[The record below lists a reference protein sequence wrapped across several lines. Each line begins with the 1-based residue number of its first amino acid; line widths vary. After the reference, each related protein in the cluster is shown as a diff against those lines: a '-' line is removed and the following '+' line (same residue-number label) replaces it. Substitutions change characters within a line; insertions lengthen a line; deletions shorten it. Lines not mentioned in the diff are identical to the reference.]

1 MKRTIVT
8 TLALLSFS
16 AVAAFSQ
23 SNGTSS
29 TGSSTATPPP
39 VTGKTIHQRKVN
51 QQKRIGQG
59 VKSGSLTAGETAKLE
74 KKEKK
79 INKEERNMR
88 SENGGKLT
96 KADKAKINRQQ
107 NRVSKQIYKK
117 KHNARKRG

>member
-1 MKRTIVT
+1 M
-8 TLALLSFS
+8 
-16 AVAAFSQ
+16 
-23 SNGTSS
+23 
-29 TGSSTATPPP
+29 
-39 VTGKTIHQRKVN
+39 
-51 QQKRIGQG
+51 
-59 VKSGSLTAGETAKLE
+59 KSGSLTAGETAQME

-96 KADKAKINRQQ
+96 KTDKAKINRQQ